1 MTGAS
6 PPSVASNI
14 KKLAYSFGAVATAL
28 SYQAFSTYILYFYVD
43 VIKLSVPL
51 ATIGML
57 IWGIWNAINDPLLGY
72 LSDRTKTR
80 WGRRIPYILFTALP
94 FGLIYFLTWSPPF
107 SSFEQL
113 PLFLYFL
120 TFICLF
126 DLCYTI
132 TVLNWAALFPEM
144 FRSLTERAEVNSYR
158 QSFGMLGLM
167 IGIAAPPLLFT
178 TIGWSTM
185 GAIFGALIA
194 AAYLISLYGSKEKP
208 AEGPQPNLFLALKQ
222 TLINRSF
229 ASFVFSNL
237 FIQYAFTM
245 VLALIPFFAKYI
257 LRVPEQN
264 ITYIMLSA
272 LLVAIPGMF
281 LWRYL
286 AVKFGAKPVYR
297 AAILAFLLSLIP
309 FLFLSSL
316 SGAMISAVLVGLSFS
331 GIILISDVLLSDV
344 IDEDVL
350 NSGARRE
357 GMYFG
362 TNALVTRLAIGLEA
376 ASIGSVFILTEYNP
390 VIFTQS
396 REFLAGLRFLIAGLP
411 IVALLLAHFLMRFY
425 PLEGERLT
433 WIKERLK

>member
-1 MTGAS
+1 LTGAS

-43 VIKLSVPL
+43 VVKLSVQL
-51 ATIGML
+51 AAVGML
-57 IWGIWNAINDPLLGY
+57 IWGVWNAINDPLLGY

-80 WGRRIPYILFTALP
+80 WGRRIPYIAFTALP

-144 FRSLTERAEVNSYR
+144 FKSLAERAEVNSYR

-167 IGIAAPPLLFT
+167 IGIALPPLLFT
-178 TIGWSTM
+178 TIGWSAM
-185 GAIFGALIA
+185 GAAFGALIA
-194 AAYLISLYGSKEKP
+194 LAYFISLYGSKEKP
-208 AEGPQPNLFLALKQ
+208 AEEPQPGLLLALKQ

-245 VLALIPFFAKYI
+245 VLAMIPFFAKYL
-257 LRVPEQN
+257 LRVEEQK
-264 ITYIMLSA
+264 ISFIMLGA
-272 LLVAIPGMF
+272 LFFAIPGMF

-286 AVKFGAKPVYR
+286 AVKHGAKPVYR
-297 AAILAFLLSLIP
+297 AAILAFLFSLVP

-316 SGAMISAVLVGLSFS
+316 PFAIVGAVLVGLSFS
-331 GIILISDVLLSDV
+331 GIILISDVLLSDI
-344 IDEDVL
+344 IDEDGL
-350 NSGARRE
+350 NHGARRA

-362 TNALVTRLAIGLEA
+362 ANALITRLAIAFEA
-376 ASIGSVFILTEYNP
+376 VSIGSVFILTEYNP

-396 REFLAGLRFLIAGLP
+396 REYLAGLRFLIAGLP
-411 IVALLLAHFLMRFY
+411 ILALLLAHFLMRFY
-425 PLEGERLT
+425 PLEGKRLK
-433 WIKERLK
+433 WIKEQLK